1 MRNLDER
8 TKIPALIVALREIF
22 EEYGNI
28 VDIIAKKSVRRKGQA
43 FVVYDSI
50 ESAQEAIDELQGF
63 DLFGQQMTLDFAKT
77 KSDATVKRE
86 GGEEAFEAHKKH
98 RLAEKGMIHQTP
110 CLKIGTNVFSTLTEH
125 TERKQAFEAA
135 KATVAPPKRT
145 ADSESTFA
153 DRPAKANK
161 PAQSAGGLVPDEY
174 LPVNKILFVR
184 DLPEDYGTD
193 AVTSIFS
200 RFPGFKELR
209 TVPGRAG
216 IAFAEYE
223 TEDGAIAAR
232 SSMNGI
238 ELSGQSIK
246 VTYQRQ

>member
-1 MRNLDER
+1 MSDNGETETPPNATVYVRNLDER

-98 RLAEKGMIHQTP
+98 RLAEK
-110 CLKIGTNVFSTLTEH
+110 
-125 TERKQAFEAA
+125 ERKQAFEAA